1 MKLVSK
7 DVRRWLTDYTGSE
20 KALVSSVVNGVSV
33 SLPVVL
39 CMESLLQL

>member
-7 DVRRWLTDYTGSE
+7 DVKHWLTDYTESE
-20 KALVSSVVNGVSV
+20 KAPVSSVVNGVSV

-39 CMESLLQL
+39 CMVSLLQL